1 MGKLK
6 INLLFSTTCHPQTNG
21 QTKIDNRTLTIL
33 LRIIIQF
40 FKFPVGKDCL
50 SFIKFAYN
58 RSVCTTDY
66 YFFRIFYGFN
76 LLTPL
81 DLFLLPIDNMISLE
95 SNKKNTGSK
104 NSL

>member
-1 MGKLK
+1 
-6 INLLFSTTCHPQTNG
+6 
-21 QTKIDNRTLTIL
+21 
-33 LRIIIQF
+33 
-40 FKFPVGKDCL
+40 
-50 SFIKFAYN
+50 
-58 RSVCTTDY
+58 VCTTDY
-66 YFFRIFYGFN
+66 SFFFGILYGFN